1 MGLVP
6 IDRTRWPRRARYEWV
21 QKTGQG
27 PFAVTVPLDVTL
39 LAGEPLYPA
48 LLWLLTQGVNEMEA
62 FRGNA
67 GGFGDLRSYGPGLH
81 GVSPPREDLF
91 GALDALSS
99 GLPGLPGSLSARC
112 GGLWGFPGM
121 DAPGRPSGEYLRCL
135 HGALDV
141 FFGVSLGGHHR
152 APLSAPH
159 FYAGKMG
166 FPRGGAGPA
175 PYGSNPSGGVRSL
188 PRSSAADAAPEGHC
202 GVSPPV
208 RKPWTFPAG
217 LYIIRVPL
225 YERRDCFLWQTQL

>member
-6 IDRTRWPRRARYEWV
+6 IDRTRWPRRAHYEWV

-62 FRGNA
+62 FRTVATPEGL
-67 GGFGDLRSYGPGLH
+67 GIYDHIEPGLH
-81 GVSPPREDLF
+81 GVSPPRENLF

-99 GLPGLPGSLSARC
+99 GLSGLPGSLSARC
-112 GGLWGFPGM
+112 GGLRGFHGM

-141 FFGVSLGGHHR
+141 FFGVPLGGHHR

-159 FYAGKMG
+159 FYAGKVG
-166 FPRGGAGPA
+166 FPRGGAVLPLTVQIH
-175 PYGSNPSGGVRSL
+175 PGVCDPFHVHQLQMRL
-188 PRSSAADAAPEGHC
+188 QKGIAGFPR
-202 GVSPPV
+202 
-208 RKPWTFPAG
+208 R
-217 LYIIRVPL
+217 
-225 YERRDCFLWQTQL
+225 

>member
-1 MGLVP
+1 MAPQGPLRVGAK
-6 IDRTRWPRRARYEWV
+6 DW
-21 QKTGQG
+21 QG

-39 LAGEPLYPA
+39 LAGKPLYPA

-62 FRGNA
+62 FRTVTTPEGLGIYDHMDPA
-67 GGFGDLRSYGPGLH
+67 YTVFHPQEKTFSVLWTPFHPDYQVFQAAYQRDVAAYGASTAWMPQ
-81 GVSPPREDLF
+81 GV
-91 GALDALSS
+91 
-99 GLPGLPGSLSARC
+99 
-112 GGLWGFPGM
+112 
-121 DAPGRPSGEYLRCL
+121 RPENTF
-135 HGALDV
+135 DV
-141 FFGVSLGGHHR
+141 SMVPWMSFFGVPLGGHHR

-159 FYAGKMG
+159 FYAGKVG

-188 PRSSAADAAPEGHC
+188 PRLSAADAAPEGHC

>member
-27 PFAVTVPLDVTL
+27 PFAVTVPLDVTP

-62 FRGNA
+62 FRTVATPEGLGIYDHMDPA
-67 GGFGDLRSYGPGLH
+67 YTVFHPQEKTFSVLWTPFHPDYQVFQAAYQRDVAAYGASTAWMPQ
-81 GVSPPREDLF
+81 GVRPENTFDVSMVPWMSF
-91 GALDALSS
+91 
-99 GLPGLPGSLSARC
+99 SAFH
-112 GGLWGFPGM
+112 L
-121 DAPGRPSGEYLRCL
+121 AATTERPYLRPI
-135 HGALDV
+135 
-141 FFGVSLGGHHR
+141 FTLG
-152 APLSAPH
+152 
-159 FYAGKMG
+159 KW
-166 FPRGGAGPA
+166 
-175 PYGSNPSGGVRSL
+175 
-188 PRSSAADAAPEGHC
+188 
-202 GVSPPV
+202 VSPPV